1 MALRDHL
8 AGLGWRISGPCTRQE
23 PCPALAAGENQSCHD
38 EAAWAMPTSVQRLA
52 EGAGLD
58 REKIK
63 MFWLVL
69 QPPVQDQDG
78 DRADAG
84 TDPGKELYRVVSEP
98 MLNKAGRVRYLLCGK
113 RGRFPFSAKRDDPA
127 AAAGGFF
134 GLGRYDLIRVE
145 APESREGG
153 GWGFGPETRIQLML
167 PSRAVAG
174 RIDP

>member
-1 MALRDHL
+1 
-8 AGLGWRISGPCTRQE
+8 
-23 PCPALAAGENQSCHD
+23 
-38 EAAWAMPTSVQRLA
+38 MPTSVQRLA

-98 MLNKAGRVRYLLCGK
+98 MLNKAGRVRYLLCGQL
-113 RGRFPFSAKRDDPA
+113 GRFPFSAKKDDLA

-134 GLGRYDLIRVE
+134 RLSRYDLIRVE
-145 APESREGG
+145 APENREGG
-153 GWGFGPETRIQLML
+153 GWGFGPATRIQPVL
-167 PSRAVAG
+167 PSGAEAG
-174 RIDP
+174 TIEL